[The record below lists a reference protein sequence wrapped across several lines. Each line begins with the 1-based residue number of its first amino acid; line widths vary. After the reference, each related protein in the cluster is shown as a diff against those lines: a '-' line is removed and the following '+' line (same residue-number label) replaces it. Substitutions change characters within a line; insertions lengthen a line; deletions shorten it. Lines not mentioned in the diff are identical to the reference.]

1 MTVKTNAHTSPALW
15 SVAALTVAA
24 LLGGCASSTGAEPA
38 APENVRT
45 TDGVSTA
52 PPELATTPTGA
63 SGTSSAPP
71 PSSPSPTATSELTP
85 AGTGAVPTGLV
96 QAPFSGYGDPTE
108 EVVAWSLQCPPDFE
122 GVLPEQATAM
132 GTARQDLDAEAFTE
146 RQVAV
151 FGSVEEAEQAAEEVS
166 RYAREQCAGEYE
178 PQPGFVAS
186 RSTVQALETGEQ
198 AFLVD
203 TVAEDNTSATAVLR
217 RGTAVAL
224 VRAAATPTYP
234 EGRSA
239 VEDVRAAVPGLHEQL
254 CRYEQDAC

>member
-1 MTVKTNAHTSPALW
+1 MTGKTDAYRSPTRW
-15 SVAALTVAA
+15 SAAALAAAA
-24 LLGGCASSTGAEPA
+24 LLGGCASGAEPVA
-38 APENVRT
+38 TEDART
-45 TDGVSTA
+45 TSGVSTA
-52 PPELATTPTGA
+52 TAEPATTPIGA
-63 SGTSSAPP
+63 GGTSSAPP
-71 PSSPSPTATSELTP
+71 PSPTATSGPTP
-85 AGTGAVPTGLV
+85 AAAGAVPTGLV
-96 QAPFSGYGDPTE
+96 EAPFSGYGDVGE
-108 EVVAWSLQCPPDFE
+108 GVVAWSLECPPDFE
-122 GVLPEQATAM
+122 GVVPQQVTAM

-151 FGSVEEAEQAAEEVS
+151 FGSVEQAEQAAEEVG

-186 RSTVQALETGEQ
+186 RSTVEALETGEQ

-203 TVAEDNTSATAVLR
+203 TVAEDSTSATALLR

-239 VEDVRAAVPGLHEQL
+239 VEDVRAAVPALHEQL